1 MAFYEDDKMY
11 NLHWIFYRVIYSV
24 IITISIP
31 LQAITAY
38 ILNKPEL
45 KKNPVN
51 RYFLLMILSD
61 FGMTICIIP
70 SVVSLNGCVFWSY
83 SFASY
88 FAHFGWSLETFYQ
101 MLSVYILLWISLD
114 RFMAA
119 WNIPLFSR
127 VYKDGVIVKRM
138 VATVSFCVFS
148 HLQKFI
154 CAEALCLK
162 GDLINC
168 TQFKIRDAVHYED
181 ESIRTRIFM
190 TLHEISLTWF
200 PVIVLAV
207 LNFGLAIKLY
217 SKNNQNN
224 FTSDYR
230 REKENKAIISLLCFS
245 FTYIFF
251 STPISWYLIYFHDL
265 ENKCY
270 GNWADEVFRGVANI
284 FEIAQGLMHILYLY
298 LLNKKFR
305 MAIISFFK
313 TESAED
319 STQAS
324 QDKREPDTTTD
335 TKLHSQLSIKSNIIS
350 AQWHSSLDC

>member
-1 MAFYEDDKMY
+1 
-11 NLHWIFYRVIYSV
+11 
-24 IITISIP
+24 
-31 LQAITAY
+31 
-38 ILNKPEL
+38 
-45 KKNPVN
+45 
-51 RYFLLMILSD
+51 MILSD
-61 FGMTICIIP
+61 FAMTICIIP

-83 SFASY
+83 SFAFY
-88 FAHFGWSLETFYQ
+88 FAHFGWSLETLYQ

-127 VYKDGVIVKRM
+127 VYKDGVILKRM
-138 VATVSFCVFS
+138 VATFIFCVFS
-148 HLQKFI
+148 HLHKFI
-154 CAEALCLK
+154 CAEVLCLE
-162 GDLINC
+162 GDLTNC
-168 TQFKIRDAVHYED
+168 TKFMIRDAVHYED
-181 ESIRTRIFM
+181 DSLQTKFFM

-200 PVIVLAV
+200 PVIILAV
-207 LNFGLAIKLY
+207 LNIGLAIKLY

-230 REKENKAIISLLCFS
+230 REKENKAIINLLCFS
-245 FTYIFF
+245 LTYLFL
-251 STPISWYLIYFHDL
+251 STPISWYIIYFHDL
-265 ENKCY
+265 EGACY
-270 GNWADEVFRGVANI
+270 GKRADELFRGVANI

-305 MAIISFFK
+305 MTIISFFFK
-313 TESAED
+313 TEPAEN

-335 TKLHSQLSIKSNIIS
+335 TKLHSQLSIKSNISS